1 MNRADVIPESHL
13 DLLTRPLFGHFA
25 TIRPDGAAQVN
36 PMWFLWDGEN
46 LKLTNTTTRRKYRNV
61 SVNPR
66 VALSVIDPTQP
77 YRYLEVRGSVVRIDP
92 DPEGAFFQVLADR
105 YGMAMDG
112 PVADAAD
119 RIVFVIR
126 PDRGSAQ

>member
-1 MNRADVIPESHL
+1 MSRVDVIPESHL

-61 SVNPR
+61 SENPR

-92 DPEGAFFQVLADR
+92 DPEGAFFAVLADR
-105 YGMAMDG
+105 YGLAMDG
-112 PVADAAD
+112 PVADAAE
-119 RIVFVIR
+119 RIVLVIR
-126 PDRGSAQ
+126 PDRVSVQ

>member
-66 VALSVIDPTQP
+66 VALSVIDPTQ
-77 YRYLEVRGSVVRIDP
+77 RTAIWRCGGVSSGSIPTPRARSSRCWPIGTGWP
-92 DPEGAFFQVLADR
+92 WTAR
-105 YGMAMDG
+105 
-112 PVADAAD
+112 
-119 RIVFVIR
+119 
-126 PDRGSAQ
+126 

>member
-1 MNRADVIPESHL
+1 MNPADVIHESHI

-61 SVNPR
+61 NQNPR
-66 VALSVIDPTQP
+66 VALSVIDPSRP

-112 PVADAAD
+112 PVGDAAD
-119 RIVFVIR
+119 RIVLVIR
-126 PDRGSAQ
+126 PDRVSAQ